1 MVTAVVDRSSVKGNI
16 IELRDK
22 KEINHFLNSF
32 RLKEGDRLRIVDGE
46 KEYQTII
53 ISASKKIVECE
64 IESER
69 FIENEKN
76 IEIFAGIGML
86 KNDKMEL
93 TIQKLTEIGIDKI
106 IPLKLERTIVKIN
119 EKKEKW
125 DVVAKEALKQ
135 CQGIKFME
143 IDKPKTLKE
152 INYSSFDLVIVPY
165 ENEEEIKI
173 KEIIGNRKDIKSVL
187 YIIGS
192 EGGISE
198 KEINYLKEQGAQ
210 IVTLGKRIL
219 RAETAAIV
227 VGGVLVNEF

>member
-1 MVTAVVDRSSVKGNI
+1 MVTAVVDKDNIKGNI
-16 IELRDK
+16 VEITDK

-32 RLKEGDRLRIVDGE
+32 RLKEGDKLRIVDGE
-46 KEYQTII
+46 KEYITKIL
-53 ISASKKIVECE
+53 SASKKALECE
-64 IESER
+64 IESEK
-69 FIENEKN
+69 FIEKEKN

-93 TIQKLTEIGIDKI
+93 TIQKLTEVGVDKI
-106 IPLKLERTIVKIN
+106 IPLKLERTIVKIK

-125 DVVAKEALKQ
+125 DTVAKEALKQ

-143 IDKPKTLKE
+143 IDQPKTLKE
-152 INYSSFDLVIVPY
+152 INYKEFDLVIVPY

-173 KEIIGNRKDIKSVL
+173 KEIISNRKDIKSIL

-198 KEINYLKEQGAQ
+198 NEINYLKEQGAQ